1 MASTTN
7 GGTLPPNFMLTPQQQ
22 SLLFA
27 ALNSNKPQISRLSE
41 KPNMA
46 FSTSSPKSSLVQG
59 NNNASLQDSP
69 FLDNYDYDFGDSS
82 FDFSFADGDQTQPIG
97 DDVPDTTRSES
108 TGDNELSEIIEKRSH
123 PDDDDD
129 EESVK
134 DPKRRESTE
143 KVPKKPGRKPL
154 TSEPSSKRKAQNRA
168 AQRAFRE
175 RKEKHVKDLE
185 TKVEELE
192 KQSEAANHENT
203 QLRARVER
211 MTVELNQYK
220 QKMAVISNAR
230 SSPRSQGSFG
240 STAVSNL
247 GDVNFEFNFPKF
259 GALPGPTTKPQ
270 RSGSQPISPQSQ
282 NQTPSNPPKAQ
293 TAQNDQFSKDDFA
306 NLAKFSGVFTPS
318 MSSSVTNGS
327 RGSSLDSANFSIGAG
342 TSSPSASS
350 HSNMGPSSS
359 CGTSPEPFTQSPI
372 GYKPM
377 ETMTTIGEEQSSLA
391 TEPFSQFANVDFSNT
406 NFDWLAQQNGGQF
419 DPQLFGDYRE
429 PQENILSNPS
439 FDEFFNDAID
449 ADFITPYNMAPSPAL
464 HKKNIID
471 EIDAQKD
478 DFNDHTPSQK
488 NMNCNQIW
496 EKLQSCP
503 KAQNGEFDLDGL
515 CSELTKKAKCS
526 GSGPVVGEHDFDH
539 LLKKYMGKDLDPNC
553 VASSLGIEVDRKIK
567 SNGVGM
573 P

>member
-1 MASTTN
+1 M
-7 GGTLPPNFMLTPQQQ
+7 
-22 SLLFA
+22 
-27 ALNSNKPQISRLSE
+27 
-41 KPNMA
+41 
-46 FSTSSPKSSLVQG
+46 
-59 NNNASLQDSP
+59 
-69 FLDNYDYDFGDSS
+69 
-82 FDFSFADGDQTQPIG
+82 
-97 DDVPDTTRSES
+97 
-108 TGDNELSEIIEKRSH
+108 
-123 PDDDDD
+123 
-129 EESVK
+129 
-134 DPKRRESTE
+134 
-143 KVPKKPGRKPL
+143 
-154 TSEPSSKRKAQNRA
+154 
-168 AQRAFRE
+168 
-175 RKEKHVKDLE
+175 KDLE

-203 QLRARVER
+203 QLRAQVER
-211 MTVELNQYK
+211 MTVELSQYK
-220 QKMAVISNAR
+220 QKMAVMSNTR

-240 STAVSNL
+240 TPAVSNL

-259 GALPGPTTKPQ
+259 GSLPGATTKTQPQQPQ
-270 RSGSQPISPQSQ
+270 RGGSQPISPPSQ
-282 NQTPSNPPKAQ
+282 NQGVSNPSKTQ
-293 TAQNDQFSKDDFA
+293 TAQNDQLSKDDFA

-449 ADFITPYNMAPSPAL
+449 TDFITPYNMAPSPVL

-478 DFNDHTPSQK
+478 DFNDHAPQK
-488 NMNCNQIW
+488 SMNCNQIW
-496 EKLQSCP
+496 YVACEELLTSDKKLTHIYREKLQSCP

-539 LLKKYMGKDLDPNC
+539 ILKKYMGKDLDPNC
-553 VASSLGIEVDRKIK
+553 VASSLGIEVDRKVK
-567 SNGVGM
+567 PNGVGM